1 MCGNKKLNKYKL
13 ISAYR
18 YHQKVGGKG
27 VAKGYYIMMGRLED
41 EISIV
46 GHQANVRQVID
57 KAYMGVNGG
66 VGPQLS

>member
-1 MCGNKKLNKYKL
+1 
-13 ISAYR
+13 
-18 YHQKVGGKG
+18 VGGKG
-27 VAKGYYIMMGRLED
+27 VAKVYYIMMGRLED